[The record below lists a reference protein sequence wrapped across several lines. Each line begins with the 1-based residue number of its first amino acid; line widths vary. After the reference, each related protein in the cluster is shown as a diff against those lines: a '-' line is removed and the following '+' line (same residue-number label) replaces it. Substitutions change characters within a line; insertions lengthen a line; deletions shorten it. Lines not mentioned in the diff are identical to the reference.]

1 MHVSP
6 RTLLA
11 NATAMTITTAAAMLI
26 CLTAAPVAQSAG
38 IDLSTGEG
46 AVAASRKIMCSLEDE
61 KPVYYWWH
69 GRAYSRVP
77 GEADKLLFLVE
88 GMNVRQCG
96 TITDPQRGEG
106 YRLVSREILLYKDP
120 ETGEV
125 LEQWENPWTGETVEV
140 VHVTNDPVNG
150 RPTFERTA
158 DGEPYR
164 VGLST
169 KNNAW
174 WMTITVPLFYPN
186 PLGGDYQPYVGGTYH
201 ATEMFNFMGDIDD
214 LVDAGKDTAD
224 VRVGW
229 VRRSQWLPW
238 MKMGGRHGDI
248 YMHTAGLKIDGYD
261 ELSDTMKAQIE
272 ENYPIYREPPPVD
285 DARRNVTS
293 WSYFRSLMEQRREA
307 REETESRH

>member
-1 MHVSP
+1 M
-6 RTLLA
+6 LL
-11 NATAMTITTAAAMLI
+11 
-26 CLTAAPVAQSAG
+26 CLTAAPVAQSAE

-61 KPVYYWWH
+61 KPVDYWWH

-96 TITDPQRGEG
+96 TVTDPQRGEG
-106 YRLVSREILLYKDP
+106 YRLVSREILLYKDA

-125 LEQWENPWTGETVEV
+125 LEEWENPWTGETVEV

-164 VGLST
+164 VGLSK

-201 ATEMFNFMGDIDD
+201 ATEMFNFLGDICGAQDERLRRALGHD
-214 LVDAGKDTAD
+214 EGADRGELSHLSGTAA
-224 VRVGW
+224 
-229 VRRSQWLPW
+229 
-238 MKMGGRHGDI
+238 GGRCPSQRHQLVVLPQSDG
-248 YMHTAGLKIDGYD
+248 AGARSARGNGVPPLI
-261 ELSDTMKAQIE
+261 LSPGLI
-272 ENYPIYREPPPVD
+272 
-285 DARRNVTS
+285 
-293 WSYFRSLMEQRREA
+293 A
-307 REETESRH
+307 RERRGMP